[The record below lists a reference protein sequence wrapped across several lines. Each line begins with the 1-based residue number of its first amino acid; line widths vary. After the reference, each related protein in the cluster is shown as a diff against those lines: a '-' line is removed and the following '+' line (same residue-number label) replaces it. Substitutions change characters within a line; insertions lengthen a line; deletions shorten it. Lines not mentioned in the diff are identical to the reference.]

1 MKLTLKIFSTLFLL
15 VFLNACTTTSPE
27 SQNDLPQVQARLPE
41 DWSQKAGEGTIA
53 TDWLKDFK
61 DDALIALVD
70 AAMLQNPS
78 LQAAA
83 YRLQQAEANAQIAG
97 ALRYPNLGAGFSAS
111 EQKQFFSPLG
121 SFKSNNYSLSLSS
134 QWELDVWGKIRD
146 QHSVTL
152 ALFEASG
159 YDMEALKLSLVSQI
173 AKAWFN
179 AKELLYQ
186 RDLAQSTSESFEAN
200 LKILEDRYQRGLV
213 QAFDLRL
220 SRSQASVVKAQV
232 SQRESALDQAIRLL
246 ETLVGEYPGRHIE
259 VSKELP
265 AVGEPIPAG
274 LPAALLV
281 QRPDLIAAER
291 RLAALGAQFKVARK
305 NRLPDI
311 SLTGSLG
318 QASNELDN
326 LLDSETRVWSLGG
339 SITAPIFRA
348 GQLGAQQRQ
357 AEAAFKEQLS
367 NYETAILNAFRE
379 VETALANQ
387 TYLVQWVDDLNQA
400 AVQSIK
406 ALDQAWDLYS
416 RGLLDI
422 TAVLDAERRA
432 LETRSQT
439 ITAINRVL
447 QNRIDL
453 FIALGGGYTI
463 NLDEE

>member
-246 ETLVGEYPGRHIE
+246 ET
-259 VSKELP
+259 
-265 AVGEPIPAG
+265 
-274 LPAALLV
+274 
-281 QRPDLIAAER
+281 
-291 RLAALGAQFKVARK
+291 
-305 NRLPDI
+305 
-311 SLTGSLG
+311 
-318 QASNELDN
+318 
-326 LLDSETRVWSLGG
+326 
-339 SITAPIFRA
+339 
-348 GQLGAQQRQ
+348 
-357 AEAAFKEQLS
+357 
-367 NYETAILNAFRE
+367 
-379 VETALANQ
+379 
-387 TYLVQWVDDLNQA
+387 
-400 AVQSIK
+400 
-406 ALDQAWDLYS
+406 
-416 RGLLDI
+416 
-422 TAVLDAERRA
+422 
-432 LETRSQT
+432 
-439 ITAINRVL
+439 
-447 QNRIDL
+447 
-453 FIALGGGYTI
+453 
-463 NLDEE
+463 